1 MKKISSSTLLNI
13 FTKLLILVLVAKAI
27 GLSLWF
33 YLPSD
38 GQELKIN
45 SSYQPKYQRVDFKNM
60 IEKTQKKVV
69 QKEIKKEPVKV
80 GISITNMILK
90 GLYGVDEKGFAIV
103 ALKSK
108 PKKTTIVEV
117 GEIFEGYKLRYINS
131 DGIVFTKDE
140 KDYILNL
147 VVMKNKSSITKVR
160 KVRNS
165 PNVQRM
171 LDRQKAKKAH
181 NEDSDEPRGVSRSDI
196 AYFAKNP
203 KQIWR
208 EISIKEVKKNG
219 KIMGF
224 KIRKIA
230 KRSKFA
236 ELGLQ
241 RGDII
246 IRANNI
252 KLTSY
257 RDAIK
262 LYREID
268 KIDTMEIVVLRNNQ
282 EKELIYEIN

>member
-13 FTKLLILVLVAKAI
+13 FTKLLILVLIAKAI
-27 GLSLWF
+27 GLALWF

-38 GQELKIN
+38 GEELKIN

-90 GLYGVDEKGFAIV
+90 GLYGVAEKGFAIV

-117 GEIFEGYKLRYINS
+117 GEMFEGYKLRYINS
-131 DGIVFTKDE
+131 DGIVFIKDE

-147 VVMKNKSSITKVR
+147 LVIKNKSSITKVK

-165 PNVQRM
+165 PNVQRA
-171 LDRQKAKKAH
+171 LDNKKVQR
-181 NEDSDEPRGVSRSDI
+181 EDNDEPHGVSRSDI

-219 KIMGF
+219 KILGF

-230 KRSKFA
+230 RNSKFA